1 MQKNRAPI
9 HKNRGFTLIE
19 LMLVLAIGGVLTA
32 HEINSNIR
40 EQRKTDVKAIAEHVY
55 NFQRDSLSYYRVVG
69 SWPANA
75 TTLMTGG
82 FIDTVEDYYGT
93 PYSVSINTAKNEYTV
108 DFDTKE
114 KDYPFMMSTLLPNV
128 VVTGTSIK
136 TTIRAPG
143 EEVSNEAL
151 YPRDG
156 SRPLTGDMDAD
167 GNSITDVNE
176 IGVERVYSQSNPEF
190 DVQPS
195 GNSNLE
201 HLNLGTLKMTG
212 TIDANGNSITKANA
226 IGVERVYSQSNP
238 TYDVRPSGTS
248 NLNHLNVN
256 SLKIVGNATVGGSC
270 TTKSIGT
277 TTTGAF
283 VTCQS
288 SKWKTPGNELPVGS
302 IYIAVT
308 TTNPSSTLGYGTWVE
323 FSAGHVLVGQKT
335 SDSSFDRIF
344 ETGGSKTQ
352 RLIVNHMPSHNHE
365 LTVSDNGWPNGSG
378 DRTNN
383 NYWMDEA
390 RSKDETGDHLTTS
403 TGGNSPFSLLQP
415 YVVVKMWRRMN

>member
-176 IGVERVYSQSNPEF
+176 
-190 DVQPS
+190 
-195 GNSNLE
+195 
-201 HLNLGTLKMTG
+201 
-212 TIDANGNSITKANA
+212 